1 MIIMENVKRYSS
13 FIKRIVSAPEPIRK
27 KLLKTSNLNII
38 KAICELVLNILQ
50 KNIAVAKP
58 VLAKFKTHK
67 KLLYKLLEAKGFEQ
81 RKEILVA
88 YPKIITP
95 LSAVLK

>member
-1 MIIMENVKRYSS
+1 MENVKRYSS

-27 KLLKTSNLNII
+27 KLLKSSNLNII

-50 KNIAVAKP
+50 KNISVAKT
-58 VLAKFKTHK
+58 VLTKFKKHK
-67 KLLYKLLEAKGFEQ
+67 KLLYKLLDAKGFET

-88 YPKIITP
+88 NPKIIEP
-95 LSAVLK
+95 LHFVLK